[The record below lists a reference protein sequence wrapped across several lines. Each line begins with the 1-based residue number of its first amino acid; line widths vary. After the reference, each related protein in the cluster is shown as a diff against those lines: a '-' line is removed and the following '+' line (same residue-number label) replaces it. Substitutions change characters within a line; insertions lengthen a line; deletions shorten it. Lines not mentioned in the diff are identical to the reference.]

1 MLCETYTNS
10 TSPDRSEGGVQST
23 LIEVL
28 TSAEL
33 CPTAFCNRK
42 HSILLTVAVHF
53 PSLISKR
60 NFFSFFSVLIVTI
73 ARRIQYSSQFCD
85 CMLSVS
91 NIFTATNDDRI
102 CFTN

>member
-60 NFFSFFSVLIVTI
+60 NFFSFFL
-73 ARRIQYSSQFCD
+73 Y
-85 CMLSVS
+85 
-91 NIFTATNDDRI
+91 
-102 CFTN
+102 